1 MWLLGRLSQRFLR
14 IRRRWLERVERAVV
28 HCCERGILAVGAEI
42 KEHELVHV
50 KGHAFDKLTVLDR
63 QGKRR
68 VVWFNTD
75 TNEELH
81 ARALRHAK
89 GIYP

>member
-1 MWLLGRLSQRFLR
+1 
-14 IRRRWLERVERAVV
+14 
-28 HCCERGILAVGAEI
+28 
-42 KEHELVHV
+42 
-50 KGHAFDKLTVLDR
+50 LTVLDR